1 MQAPTTRR
9 ARRKA
14 ERPAEIL
21 DAAFEEFVRNGYAAT
36 RLEDV
41 AQLAGVTKGTIY
53 FYFDTKERVFEEMI
67 RRNSQ
72 PICDELT
79 AFIATL
85 DGRYVDRLRTL
96 IAFLYRRIVEDRVAR
111 ETMRSLIAEGRR
123 FPDLVDRHSAE
134 VIQPFVER
142 LRELLVAGI
151 AAGEFRDTPALKF
164 AEIILSPMM
173 LLNVW
178 GMLYDDRRQID
189 VKDFIDVHLDL
200 LLNGLAIRSHP
211 DATNAASCVS
221 DRSLSND

>member
-1 MQAPTTRR
+1 
-9 ARRKA
+9 
-14 ERPAEIL
+14 
-21 DAAFEEFVRNGYAAT
+21 
-36 RLEDV
+36 
-41 AQLAGVTKGTIY
+41 
-53 FYFDTKERVFEEMI
+53 MI

-79 AFIATL
+79 AFFETL

-134 VIQPFVER
+134 VIQPFIER

-164 AEIILSPMM
+164 AENILSPMM
-173 LLNVW
+173 LLRTSGACSMTIAARSTSRISSTCISICCSTGW
-178 GMLYDDRRQID
+178 RSKPRID
-189 VKDFIDVHLDL
+189 P
-200 LLNGLAIRSHP
+200 AIK
-211 DATNAASCVS
+211 SCRHFS
-221 DRSLSND
+221 Q